1 MPTFKRLRAAWRPL
15 REARPGKRF
24 EAFHESRKAQRGGR
38 PWRFLFMAGGVTLVL
53 LGLLLVPAPGPGWL
67 VVFAGAGLLAQES
80 LGVARSL
87 DAMELRVRGW
97 IPGGRKAR
105 QRR

>member
-1 MPTFKRLRAAWRPL
+1 MT
-15 REARPGKRF
+15 
-24 EAFHESRKAQRGGR
+24 
-38 PWRFLFMAGGVTLVL
+38 AGVSLVVV
-53 LGLLLVPAPGPGWL
+53 GLVLVPAPGPGWL

-80 LGVARSL
+80 LALARSL
-87 DAMELRVRGW
+87 DAMELRVRSW